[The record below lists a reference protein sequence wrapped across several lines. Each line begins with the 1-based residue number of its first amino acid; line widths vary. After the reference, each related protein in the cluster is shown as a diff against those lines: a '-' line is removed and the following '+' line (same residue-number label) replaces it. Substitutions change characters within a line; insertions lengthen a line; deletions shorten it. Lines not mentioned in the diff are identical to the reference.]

1 MLDHAL
7 IALILPIIAL
17 VLILVWMF
25 LVICNKSN
33 FKFNIK
39 AFGISINLSADKG
52 KQDANITQA
61 TMD

>member
-7 IALILPIIAL
+7 IALILPVVAL

-39 AFGISINLSADKG
+39 AFGIAINLSANKG
-52 KQDANITQA
+52 DSNEN
-61 TMD
+61 DS